1 MMIIPLSG
9 LRRCPLLSLRGKG
22 GAPGGRAKPLRG
34 CLRVACSA
42 AVGLFLVLSDAGGF
56 QRGSVVI

>member
-9 LRRCPLLSLRGKG
+9 LRRFPLLSLRGKG
-22 GAPGGRAKPLRG
+22 DAPSGRAKPLRG

-56 QRGSVVI
+56 QRGWVVI